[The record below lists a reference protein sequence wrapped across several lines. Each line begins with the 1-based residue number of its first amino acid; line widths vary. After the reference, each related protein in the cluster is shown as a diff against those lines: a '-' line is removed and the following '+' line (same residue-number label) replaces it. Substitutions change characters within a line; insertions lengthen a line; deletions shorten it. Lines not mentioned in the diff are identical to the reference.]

1 MNRHVSQLARLS
13 ALIGGVVLATL
24 ILMTS
29 LSIVGRAFSAFGLG
43 PVPGDFE
50 IVEAGIAFCVFAFL
64 PLAQLHGGH
73 ATVDL
78 FTAGLPTQVNR
89 VLLALWEALMAATV
103 ALIAWRLF
111 AGAESKFSNG
121 ETSLLLQFPIW
132 WAYAACLFP
141 AAVAVIVAL
150 WSAFDRLRGALTG
163 RDSRPISGESLH

>member
-1 MNRHVSQLARLS
+1 MNSVISKLARLT
-13 ALIGGVVLATL
+13 ALIGGVALVAL

-29 LSIVGRAFSAFGLG
+29 LSIVGRALARFGLG

-78 FTAGLPTQVNR
+78 FTAGLPTQFNR
-89 VLLALWEALMAATV
+89 ILLALWETLMAAIV

-111 AGAESKFSNG
+111 AGAENKFSNG

-132 WAYAACLFP
+132 WAYAACLAP
-141 AAVAVIVAL
+141 AAVAVVVAL
-150 WSAFDRLRGALTG
+150 WSAYDRVRSALTG
-163 RDSRPISGESLH
+163 RDSRPIAGESLH